1 MLAAAI
7 VRQVEIV
14 KETFGLLT
22 VLVPA
27 RIGELDENRL
37 LRSGEQHM
45 VAVGA
50 EVAPPWLKTM
60 TLCLRRSYS
69 LGEADTRSLGRG
81 VRFLHWRDD
90 ARREQK
96 HGGHRQQK
104 EGKADTNHPFC
115 MRHNSLSFIP
125 AAQTLG
131 GVCSVLP

>member
-50 EVAPPWLKTM
+50 EVAPPP
-60 TLCLRRSYS
+60 
-69 LGEADTRSLGRG
+69 G
-81 VRFLHWRDD
+81 
-90 ARREQK
+90 
-96 HGGHRQQK
+96 
-104 EGKADTNHPFC
+104 
-115 MRHNSLSFIP
+115 
-125 AAQTLG
+125 
-131 GVCSVLP
+131 